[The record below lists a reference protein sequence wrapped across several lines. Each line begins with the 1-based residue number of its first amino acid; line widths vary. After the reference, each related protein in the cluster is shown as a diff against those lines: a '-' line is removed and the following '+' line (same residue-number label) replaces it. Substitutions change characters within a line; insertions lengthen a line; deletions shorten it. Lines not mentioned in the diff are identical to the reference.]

1 MGIASCKCIWCFGV
15 YYYFNVILFCA
26 VDGDWETHHDQ
37 LAYVGYEAGYPDA
50 DDDFDELELQE
61 VLYHLNLA

>member
-1 MGIASCKCIWCFGV
+1 MEFITGTYCNVS
-15 YYYFNVILFCA
+15 VILCDFFA

-37 LAYVGYEAGYPDA
+37 LAYVGYEVGYQ

-61 VLYHLNLA
+61 VFHP